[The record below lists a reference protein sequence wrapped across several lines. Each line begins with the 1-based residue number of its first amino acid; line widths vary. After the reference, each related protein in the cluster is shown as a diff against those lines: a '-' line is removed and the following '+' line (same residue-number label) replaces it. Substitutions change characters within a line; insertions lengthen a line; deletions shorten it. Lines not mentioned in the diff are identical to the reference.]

1 VINVGQ
7 VKPEGKRLMMAKD
20 WWNGL
25 QDSGGFVV
33 LGLPK
38 TELGVFVANRQW
50 ANQPPTTS
58 LLQAKS

>member
-1 VINVGQ
+1 MI
-7 VKPEGKRLMMAKD
+7 AKD

-38 TELGVFVANRQW
+38 TEEELGVLVEGHPSHGHPLDTAAIDGPR
-50 ANQPPTTS
+50 QPPVGKATS
-58 LLQAKS
+58 YY